1 MQPAGRTPQRAPE
14 PDAFSADRPNA
25 VADESHLAGWI
36 DEISRDFGAAA
47 ADLGLIERRI
57 RITGAPVR
65 IRGAGNA
72 MLEQLG
78 PAFDHLADG
87 SGDVPELT
95 ISTWDS
101 ASAGVAAPP
110 LPETDPEAPRGA
122 VFYSTDGR
130 RQVAYQPGLSL
141 LSAYDADARAAWFW
155 CRNAADLPFWE
166 PAAPFRQILHWW
178 LADRGLML
186 LHGGSV
192 GRPSGGVLF
201 VGRGGSGKSTCALS
215 SLRSDLL
222 YAGDDYVA
230 VAPDPEPYVYSLYCS
245 GKLQPGHA
253 KLLSHL
259 PPPSF
264 DGDGTPE
271 EKAVF
276 YVGDRFP
283 ERMAHGFPLKAV
295 VVPRIRG
302 SEPRLYPVS
311 APEAVRALA
320 PSTLLQLHPARPEAL
335 TSMTRLLGRIPAYG
349 FDLSGSIDSI
359 PVQVDELLQ
368 RLEQ

>member
-1 MQPAGRTPQRAPE
+1 VV
-14 PDAFSADRPNA
+14 ADRG
-25 VADESHLAGWI
+25 HLAAWV
-36 DEISRDFGAAA
+36 DEIGREFETATGG
-47 ADLGLIERRI
+47 LGRVERSI
-57 RITGAPVR
+57 RVAGAPVLL
-65 IRGAGNA
+65 RGAGIA
-72 MLEQLG
+72 MLGLLG
-78 PAFDHLADG
+78 PAFGHLADTT
-87 SGDVPELT
+87 DDEPALT

-101 ASAGVAAPP
+101 ASAGFADPP
-110 LPETDPEAPRGA
+110 LPATDPAAPRGA

-141 LSAYDADARAAWFW
+141 LSAYDGESSAAWFW
-155 CRNAADLPFWE
+155 CRDAAELPFWE

-178 LADRGLML
+178 FTDRGQML

-192 GRPSGGVLF
+192 GRESGGVLF

-215 SLRSDLL
+215 SLASELL

-230 VAPDPEPYVYSLYCS
+230 VAPDPEPYVFSLYCS

-253 KLLSHL
+253 RLLSHL
-259 PPPSF
+259 PPASF
-264 DGDGTPE
+264 DGDGSPE

-276 YVGDRFP
+276 YVGERFP

-302 SEPRLYPVS
+302 SEPHLYPVS
-311 APEAVRALA
+311 AAEAVRALA

-335 TSMTRLLGRIPAYG
+335 AGMTRLLGRVPAYG
-349 FDLSGSIDSI
+349 LDLGGAIDAI
-359 PVQVDELLQ
+359 PTEIDALLR